1 MGIEIEFVFVFAEG
15 IYHSSYIPKYV
26 ANQRSESN
34 TIYF

>member
-1 MGIEIEFVFVFAEG
+1 MIIDIEFIFVFAEG

-26 ANQRSESN
+26 ANKRSETN